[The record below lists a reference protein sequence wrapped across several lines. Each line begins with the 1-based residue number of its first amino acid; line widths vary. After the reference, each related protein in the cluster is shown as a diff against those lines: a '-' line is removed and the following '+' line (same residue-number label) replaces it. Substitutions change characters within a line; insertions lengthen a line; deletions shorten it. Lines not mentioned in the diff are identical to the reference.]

1 MKTSTLSIACI
12 TCCLFVLLQSAEA
25 QQQKAYSLW
34 YSQPAPNDGAE
45 NIVKSRG
52 FPYDASWERWSL
64 PIGNGYMGA
73 CIFGRTDMERIQ
85 LTEKTFGVKGPYKK
99 GGIGNFA
106 EIYLDDIQHPQP
118 QNYRREL
125 RLNDAISTVGY
136 QYEGVNYS
144 REYLANYPNNVI
156 AVKFKADKPGKI
168 SFTLR
173 PVLPYLRE
181 YNEEG
186 TGRTGKVSADK
197 DVITLTGEIQFFRLP
212 YEAQIK
218 VIPSGGRMTAMNDE
232 SGDNGTIR
240 VEQADSVVLLINAQT
255 AYQLKSSVF
264 TASPENKFKGN
275 EHPHRSVSEC
285 IRKATDKGYETLRKE
300 HITDYQSL
308 FGRVNLSLCDETPAI
323 PTDSL
328 LHNYQ
333 KYNYKK
339 GEASLK
345 GQTLKG
351 EEMPNGKETFEKASL
366 TSKEALYLDELVFQY
381 GRYLLIASSRKG
393 SLPPHLQ
400 GAWSQY
406 EYAPWSGGY
415 WHNINIQMNYWPA
428 FNTNLAETFIPYVEF
443 NEAFRES
450 AQQKAIAYLKKNNPE
465 ALSPVPEENGWTIGT
480 GANAFSIDGPGGH
493 SGPGT
498 GGFTTKLFWDYYD
511 FTRDKEILKE
521 HSFPAMLGM
530 AKFLSKT
537 LKPTE
542 DGYLL
547 AHPSSSPEQ
556 YHEGKPYQTSGCTFD
571 QGMIWESF
579 NDVLKAAEILK
590 DTDIFKVTK
599 TSKNE
604 APFLRT
610 IQEQIGKL
618 DAIHIG
624 ESGQIKEYR
633 EENKYG
639 DIGDPRH
646 RHISHLCALYPGTL
660 INAETPE
667 WLAAATV
674 VLNNRGDFST
684 GWAIAHRLN
693 LWARAKDGDRAYKL
707 YQQLLKKRLLENLWC
722 THPPFQIDGNLGG
735 TAGVAEMLLQSHE
748 GYIEPLPALPAAWE
762 NGSYDGLVARGNF
775 IVSISW
781 QQGCVTEMSVSS
793 RAGSDCIIQYKNIA
807 KFEVKDDKGK
817 KVKIRKDGAN
827 RIKFSTEKGKCYYL
841 HKILK

>member
-12 TCCLFVLLQSAEA
+12 ICCLIMLTNAAA
-25 QQQKAYSLW
+25 QQQKAYSLL
-34 YSQPAPNDGAE
+34 YAQPAPNDGAE

-136 QYEGVNYS
+136 QYEGVNYT
-144 REYLANYPNNVI
+144 REYLANYPNNAI
-156 AVKFKADKPGKI
+156 AVKLKADKPGKI

-186 TGRTGKVSADK
+186 TGRTGKVSAEK

-218 VIPSGGRMTAMNDE
+218 VIPSGGRMTAMNDD

-264 TASPENKFKGN
+264 TESPENKFKGN

-285 IRKATDKGYETLRKE
+285 IRKATDKGYEALRKE
-300 HITDYQSL
+300 HIADHQTL
-308 FGRVNLSLCDETPAI
+308 FGRVNLSLCKETPNI

-333 KYNYKK
+333 KND
-339 GEASLK
+339 
-345 GQTLKG
+345 
-351 EEMPNGKETFEKASL
+351 ET
-366 TSKEALYLDELVFQY
+366 LYLDELVFQY

-443 NEAFRES
+443 NEAFRQS
-450 AQQKAIAYLKKNNPE
+450 AQEKAIAYLKKNNPE
-465 ALSPVPEENGWTIGT
+465 ALSPLPEENGWTIGT
-480 GANAFSIDGPGGH
+480 GANAFSINGPGGH

-511 FTRDKEILKE
+511 FTRDKGILKE

-547 AHPSSSPEQ
+547 ATPSSSPEQ

-604 APFLRT
+604 VPFLQT

-781 QQGCVTEMSVSS
+781 QNGCATEMNISS
-793 RAGSDCIIQYKNIA
+793 QAGGDCIIQYKDIA
-807 KFEVKDDKGK
+807 KFTIKDAKGK
-817 KVKIRKDGAN
+817 KVRTRKDGAN
-827 RIKFSTEKGKCYYL
+827 RIRFSTEKGKTYYL
-841 HKILK
+841 YKKYERKNSQSSVS

>member
-12 TCCLFVLLQSAEA
+12 ICCLIMLTNAAA

-34 YSQPAPNDGAE
+34 YAQPAPNDGAE

-136 QYEGVNYS
+136 QYEGVNYT

-156 AVKFKADKPGKI
+156 AVKLKADKPGKI

-186 TGRTGKVSADK
+186 TGRTGKVSAEK

-218 VIPSGGRMTAMNDE
+218 VIPSGGRITAMNDE

-240 VEQADSVVLLINAQT
+240 IEQADSVVLLINAQT

-264 TASPENKFKGN
+264 TASPENKFKRN

-300 HITDYQSL
+300 HIADHQTL
-308 FGRVNLSLCDETPAI
+308 FGRVNLSLCKETPNI

-339 GEASLK
+339 GEASL
-345 GQTLKG
+345 
-351 EEMPNGKETFEKASL
+351 N
-366 TSKEALYLDELVFQY
+366 SKEALYLDELVFQY

-450 AQQKAIAYLKKNNPE
+450 AQEKAIAYLKKNNPE
-465 ALSPVPEENGWTIGT
+465 ALSPLPEENGWTIGT
-480 GANAFSIDGPGGH
+480 GANAFSINGPGGH

-511 FTRDKEILKE
+511 FTRDKGILKE

-547 AHPSSSPEQ
+547 ATPSSSPEQ
-556 YHEGKPYQTSGCTFD
+556 YHKGKPYQTSGCTFD

-590 DTDIFKVTK
+590 DK
-599 TSKNE
+599 S
-604 APFLRT
+604 PFLQT

-633 EENKYG
+633 EENKYS

-667 WLAAATV
+667 WMSAATV
-674 VLNNRGDFST
+674 VLNNRGNKST

-693 LWARAKDGDRAYKL
+693 LWARAKDGDKAYGL
-707 YQQLLKKRLLENLWC
+707 YQLLLKNRILENLWC
-722 THPPFQIDGNLGG
+722 SHPPFQIDGNLGG

-762 NGSYDGLVARGNF
+762 SGSYDGLVARGNF

-781 QQGCVTEMSVSS
+781 QNGCATEMNILSQ
-793 RAGSDCIIQYKNIA
+793 AGGNCIIQYKDIA
-807 KFEVKDDKGK
+807 KFIIKDAKGK
-817 KVKIRKDGAN
+817 KVRTRKDGAN
-827 RIKFSTEKGKCYYL
+827 RIRFSTEKGKTYYL
-841 HKILK
+841 YKKYERKNSQSSVS

>member
-1 MKTSTLSIACI
+1 
-12 TCCLFVLLQSAEA
+12 
-25 QQQKAYSLW
+25 
-34 YSQPAPNDGAE
+34 
-45 NIVKSRG
+45 
-52 FPYDASWERWSL
+52 
-64 PIGNGYMGA
+64 MGA

-118 QNYRREL
+118 QNYRHEL
-125 RLNDAISTVGY
+125 RLNDAISTISY
-136 QYEGVNYS
+136 QYKGVNYS

-156 AVKFKADKPGKI
+156 AVKLKADKPGKI

-186 TGRTGKVSADK
+186 TGRTGKVSAEK

-218 VIPSGGRMTAMNDE
+218 VIPSGGRITAMNDE

-240 VEQADSVVLLINAQT
+240 IEQADSVVLLINAQT

-264 TASPENKFKGN
+264 TESPENKFNGN

-285 IRKATDKGYETLRKE
+285 IRKAVDKGYEVLRKE
-300 HITDYQSL
+300 HVADHQAL
-308 FGRVNLSLCDETPAI
+308 FGRVDLSLCKETPNI

-339 GEASLK
+339 GEASL
-345 GQTLKG
+345 
-351 EEMPNGKETFEKASL
+351 N
-366 TSKEALYLDELVFQY
+366 SKEALYLDELVFQY

-428 FNTNLAETFIPYVEF
+428 FNTNLTETFIPYVEF

-450 AQQKAIAYLKKNNPE
+450 AQEKAIAYLKKNNPE
-465 ALSPVPEENGWTIGT
+465 ALSPLPEENGWTIGT
-480 GANAFSIDGPGGH
+480 GANAFSINGPGGH

-547 AHPSSSPEQ
+547 ATPSSSPEQ

-604 APFLRT
+604 VPFLRT

-693 LWARAKDGDRAYKL
+693 LWARAKDGDKAYGL
-707 YQQLLKKRLLENLWC
+707 YQLLLKNRILENLWC
-722 THPPFQIDGNLGG
+722 SHPPFQIDGNLGG

-748 GYIEPLPALPAAWE
+748 GYIEPLPALPSAWKS
-762 NGSYDGLVARGNF
+762 GSYDGLVARGNF

-781 QQGCVTEMSVSS
+781 QNGCATQMNILSQ
-793 RAGSDCIIQYKNIA
+793 AGGNCIIQYKDIA
-807 KFEVKDDKGK
+807 KFIIKDAKGK
-817 KVKIRKDGAN
+817 KVRTRKDGAN
-827 RIKFSTEKGKCYYL
+827 RISFSTEKGKTYYL
-841 HKILK
+841 HKKLE